1 VKDRSKGRTALRPA
15 KPAAAVPSRPATT
28 PPKARSPFNTS
39 GGLSAR
45 AEGAGRF
52 IRDTRSELRKVVWPT
67 REEAIRLTLIVILV
81 SVAMGV
87 LLGGVDYLFK
97 WIFETLVASI

>member
-1 VKDRSKGRTALRPA
+1 MKDRTKGRTALRPA
-15 KPAAAVPSRPATT
+15 KPAPAAPSRPAAT
-28 PPKARSPFNTS
+28 PPKVRSPFS
-39 GGLSAR
+39 VGGGLSAR

-81 SVAMGV
+81 SVAMGA

-97 WIFETLVASI
+97 LFFETLVASL